1 MYQPRSR
8 PRERRRQ
15 SSVTIL
21 TVAPAS
27 AIGAPFVAEAWFL
40 EQARKEHESR
50 ARGRGRRGVQSTL
63 LAIYRFSVNQ
73 G

>member
-8 PRERRRQ
+8 PRGGRRQ
-15 SSVTIL
+15 SSVTIV

-27 AIGAPFVAEAWFL
+27 AMGAPFVPEAWFL
-40 EQARKEHESR
+40 EQPRKEHESR

>member
-1 MYQPRSR
+1 M
-8 PRERRRQ
+8 
-15 SSVTIL
+15 
-21 TVAPAS
+21 
-27 AIGAPFVAEAWFL
+27 GAPFVPEAWFL